1 MSLRV
6 STSWLRLLPA
16 VIVALSVATNARAQ
30 VYAPTIHTVS
40 IDDGENLRPGSTMT
54 LRFNASAGSLPLES
68 ITFSFVNLSGS
79 QRSFVTRTPQDG
91 VLTVPVTEDW
101 LNGIHRLN
109 SVSLSSGLMSA
120 FYTESGSFAS
130 ALPYAV
136 PPGPSETLFLT
147 RFVVSGGRAY
157 VKPTLTAVSRTGAAE
172 VAAGV
177 AVTVNTS
184 ISAGSAAV
192 RRITAFYNDPNGLSL
207 TLVSTENP
215 TQFSFPTAA
224 QSPNGSYALQSLWI
238 TDTAEQTTTYFR
250 NGRIDNQAGS
260 VTHSVN
266 LAAGDVTVTGGLGGT
281 FVFPEILTFTV
292 RNPQVRAGETL
303 LIDYTLAPGSR
314 PLKTVQFTL
323 NGPIS
328 VARVV
333 STSAASSGTAT
344 LTLPASMV
352 SGRYTL
358 DRIDLI
364 DVGDYQTYYQ
374 SNGLVGFLP
383 TRLRQA
389 RNHGLSLSSASFTLT
404 GGIAPIPVISE
415 QPKDVTV
422 EPGRSAELRANFA
435 TPVGA
440 AVQWYEGA
448 AGDTRKPVFGS
459 GTALTVYPVTNTSYW
474 MRATNAY
481 GSADTRVAA
490 VSPRFTS
497 PLPVFL
503 SQAPNISRAIGNG
516 AIIDPGVVGPGPLT
530 YIWYKDGLP
539 IAGATEA
546 QLALGILQ
554 AASGGTYNLVVS
566 NPQGSVRSEPVHVVV
581 EDRPR
586 ILSQTPSVTVRAGER
601 VTFAVTAE
609 GGALNYSWGKENTSF
624 SGPNGSTFTIES
636 AEPDNNGVYT
646 CYIYNFHGSALA
658 EPMVL
663 TVIDRVP
670 PRIVSPIND
679 IYVVIGDPIGV
690 PVGAVGNPLTY
701 GTTGA
706 LPPGSQWSEANRALT
721 GRITQVGN
729 YPVTFTA
736 GNRAGVSSRTVTIR
750 VLPGPYAPIFLVQPR
765 SQQAYADQRVTLLAE
780 VAASSGTFNPIG
792 FQWSKNGAVLSG
804 QRSNELV
811 FQTVRPGDAGTYTVE
826 VRNIQGV
833 VFSQPAMLTVLPAAA
848 PPAITVPPRSQ
859 RVVPGATVV
868 FSVIVGSAAPV
879 TYQWMRNSMPLPGA
893 TGSSLT
899 LTGVEAP
906 QAGDYTVEVG
916 NVAGTVRSSAAVLA
930 LDEVVSGHLKNL
942 SVRSY
947 TAAGARTLIAGF
959 AIAGARP
966 KPMLMRVVGP
976 TLSQFGLNQGL
987 PNPRLMLASGA
998 RTIDSNDNW
1007 SSTTGDRNVV
1017 ATAARLGA
1025 FALPSASPDS
1035 AMAISLDAGAYSV
1048 LGGSADTLS
1057 GLALIE
1063 LYDADEAVGR
1073 VSARLINV
1081 SARSLVGT
1089 GAEVLIAGFVV
1100 AGQTPC
1106 RLLVRGI
1113 GPGLAGFGVGGA
1125 LARPRLQV
1133 FSGVSMIAENNDWTA
1148 RAAESAAAA
1157 QSVGAFALSPANADA
1172 ALLTSLNPGAYT
1184 VILSGLGGTTGI
1196 GLIELYALP

>member
-1 MSLRV
+1 MLPRHPVSL
-6 STSWLRLLPA
+6 LRIFVAMVPLWIGVPA
-16 VIVALSVATNARAQ
+16 VQAQ

-54 LRFNASAGSLPLES
+54 LRFNASAGSQPLES
-68 ITFSFVNLSGS
+68 VTFSFVNVNGS

-101 LNGIHRLN
+101 LSGIHRLN
-109 SVSLSSGLMSA
+109 SVALSSGLMSA
-120 FYTESGSFAS
+120 FYTESGSFAN

-147 RFVVSGGRAY
+147 RFVVSGGRPY
-157 VKPTLTAVSRTGAAE
+157 VKPTLTAVSRTGAGE
-172 VAAGV
+172 VAAGA
-177 AVTVNTS
+177 AVSVNAS
-184 ISAGSAAV
+184 ISAGSAAI
-192 RRITAFYNDPNGLSL
+192 RRITASYDDPNGLRI
-207 TLVSTENP
+207 TLASVENSTQIP
-215 TQFSFPTAA
+215 FPIAA
-224 QSPNGSYALQSLWI
+224 QSANGQYALQFIGI
-238 TDTAEQTTTYFR
+238 TDAAEQTTTYFR

-303 LIDYTLAPGSR
+303 SIDYTLTPGSR
-314 PLKTVQFTL
+314 PLKALQFTL

-328 VARVV
+328 IARVV
-333 STSAASSGTAT
+333 STSTAASGTAT

-364 DVGDYQTYYQ
+364 DVGDYQTFYQ

-404 GGIAPIPVISE
+404 GGIEPIPVISE
-415 QPKDVTV
+415 QPRDITV

-440 AVQWYEGA
+440 TVQWYEGA
-448 AGDTRKPVFGS
+448 AGDTRKPVSGS
-459 GTALTVYPVTNTSYW
+459 GTVLTVYPVTNTSYW
-474 MRATNAY
+474 MRVTNVY
-481 GSADTRVAA
+481 GSADTRAA
-490 VSPRFTS
+490 TVSPRFTS

-516 AIIDPGVVGPGPLT
+516 ALIDSSVVGPGPLT
-530 YIWYKDGLP
+530 YTWHKDGLP
-539 IAGATEA
+539 IAGATDA
-546 QLALGILQ
+546 QFSLGILQ
-554 AASGGTYNLVVS
+554 AASGGTYHLVVS
-566 NPQGSVRSEPVHVVV
+566 NPQGSVRSEPVHVIV

-586 ILSQTPSVTVRAGER
+586 ILSQTSSVTVRAGAR
-601 VTFAVTAE
+601 VTFAITAE
-609 GGALNYSWGKENTSF
+609 GGALNYSWGKENS
-624 SGPNGSTFTIES
+624 SIGGPNGSTFTIES
-636 AEPDNNGVYT
+636 AEPDNNGAYT
-646 CYIYNFHGSALA
+646 CYIHNFHGSVLA

-663 TVIDRVP
+663 TVIDRAP

-679 IYVVIGDPIGV
+679 IYAVVGDPIGV

-701 GTTGA
+701 GITGA
-706 LPPGSQWSEANRALT
+706 LPPGTQWSEANRALT
-721 GRITQVGN
+721 GRITQVGT
-729 YPVTFTA
+729 YPVTFTV
-736 GNRAGVSSRTVTIR
+736 GNRAGTSSHTVTLR
-750 VLPGPYAPIFLVQPR
+750 VLPGPFAPIFLVQPR
-765 SQQAYADQRVTLLAE
+765 SQQVYADQHVILSAE
-780 VAASSGTFNPIG
+780 VVASSGSSNPVV
-792 FQWSKNGAVLSG
+792 FQWYRNGAMVSG

-811 FQTVRPGDAGTYTVE
+811 FQTVRLGDAGTYTVE
-826 VRNIQGV
+826 ARNNQGV
-833 VFSQPAMLTVLPAAA
+833 LLSQPAVLTVLPAAVS
-848 PPAITVPPRSQ
+848 PVIVVPPRSQ
-859 RVVPGATVV
+859 RVAPGATVV
-868 FSVIVGSAAPV
+868 FSVGVSSAAPA
-879 TYQWMRNSMPLPGA
+879 TYQWMRNSVPLPGA
-893 TGSSLT
+893 TGASLT

-906 QAGDYTVEVG
+906 QVGDYTVDVT
-916 NVAGTVRSSAAVLA
+916 NVAGTVRSSAAALA
-930 LDEVVSGHLKNL
+930 LDEVVPGHLKNL

-947 TAAGARTLIAGF
+947 TATGARTLIAGF
-959 AIAGARP
+959 AIAGERP
-966 KPMLMRVVGP
+966 KAMLVRVVGP
-976 TLSQFGLNQGL
+976 TLSQFGLNHGL
-987 PNPRLMLASGA
+987 PNPRLTLASGP

-1035 AMAISLDAGAYSV
+1035 AATLSLEAGAYSV
-1048 LGGSADTLS
+1048 LAGSADTSS

-1063 LYDADEAVGR
+1063 LYDADETIGR
-1073 VSARLINV
+1073 VSARLFNV

-1106 RLLVRGI
+1106 RLLVRGV

-1133 FSGVSMIAENNDWTA
+1133 FSGAAVIGENSNWTAQAAEN
-1148 RAAESAAAA
+1148 AAAA
-1157 QSVGAFALSPANADA
+1157 QSVGAFALSAANADA

-1184 VILSGLGGTTGI
+1184 VILSGLADATGI